1 MLNYQSFKR
10 IDTSLIRVQDNTSS
24 TQRIGGSGI
33 GLQIELQPRHYKEE
47 SKNLFHVELRLTQF
61 ETTAEIGN
69 TNKSYSLNNPVR
81 LIDTSLSI
89 QSGERS
95 VVGVSKLNGGD
106 LGLILIIEG
115 KIIK

>member
-1 MLNYQSFKR
+1 
-10 IDTSLIRVQDNTSS
+10 
-24 TQRIGGSGI
+24 
-33 GLQIELQPRHYKEE
+33 
-47 SKNLFHVELRLTQF
+47 LTQY

-69 TNKSYSLNNPVR
+69 TDKSYSLKNPVR